1 MASRRPLTDYEL
13 LGIIENDLSDMEC
26 LSGDEDDLGWSADL
40 EDSGDS
46 ENEHEKNDCY
56 PQENLSD
63 PILSRDVEDEF
74 EGDPVATTSTAG

>member
-26 LSGDEDDLGWSADL
+26 LSGDEDDLGWSPDL
-40 EDSGDS
+40 EDSGDP
-46 ENEHEKNDCY
+46 ENEHEKNDWY

-63 PILSRDVEDEF
+63 PLSSRDVEDEF